1 MCFGSCGSWALEHR
15 LSACGTQAQLFRS
28 IWNLLGPGIEPF
40 LATPRPLLQGSCLE
54 NPMDRG
60 AWQATVFRVA
70 ESELTET
77 TYHACTFTFF
87 APLVSPA
94 RYLSISSDFYKNQH
108 LFHWFFSTAFLFSIS
123 LIYALISIISFLLLD
138 LDLHFF
144 PFPSFLN
151 WKFRL
156 FLLNTSLISSS
167 CYKFP
172 SKHYF
177 CCIWQILIT

>member
-1 MCFGSCGSWALEHR
+1 MGSRARAQWFWHTGPAVSQHMKSSWTRDWTLPCPPQHPPTPGFLPGESH
-15 LSACGTQAQLFRS
+15 GQRS
-28 IWNLLGPGIEPF
+28 
-40 LATPRPLLQGSCLE
+40 LAGYCLQGCK
-54 NPMDRG
+54 
-60 AWQATVFRVA
+60 

-94 RYLSISSDFYKNQH
+94 RCLSISSDFYKNQH
-108 LFHWFFSTAFLFSIS
+108 LSHWFFSSAFLFSIS

-156 FLLNTSLISSS
+156 FILNTSIISSS